1 LKKLASLL
9 VLAALVLAACG
20 GGSNSPAAT
29 VDGEAITVGEI
40 EAMIDPGDE
49 PTIPKDT
56 FAQFLG
62 FAIQQVVVTTAAEAE
77 FGIVISEADIDTE
90 AEAIFQEANVD
101 GLSREE
107 FLADSG
113 VTEELL
119 RRVAHQ
125 QVLDNR
131 VREAFTE
138 SADAPTQ
145 EQIDEALAEAESL
158 YCASHILVATEDE
171 ANDVLDRLDSGEEFA
186 DLAAELSTDTGSGLQ
201 GGSLGCSAADVYVT
215 EFAEALEAAEVGVPS
230 MPVESEF
237 GFHII
242 LLGEDEIPTEEQL
255 VEQLQSVTIGTATND
270 WFLQQVENAE
280 VTVPERYGTW
290 QASPVPQVVPP
301 TE

>member
-1 LKKLASLL
+1 LKKLVSLL
-9 VLAALVLAACG
+9 ILAALVLAACG
-20 GGSNSPAAT
+20 GSNAAAAT
-29 VDGEAITVGEI
+29 VDGEDITVEEI
-40 EAMIDPGDE
+40 EAMIDPGE
-49 PTIPKDT
+49 ESTIAKET

-62 FAIQQVVVTTAAEAE
+62 FAIQQVVVTTAAEEE

-90 AEAIFQEANVD
+90 AEAIFQEANVE

-107 FLADSG
+107 FLAASG

-131 VREAFTE
+131 VRDTFTE

-145 EQIDEALAEAESL
+145 EEIDAALAEAESL

-171 ANDVLDRLDSGEEFA
+171 ANDVLDRLDGGEVFA
-186 DLAAELSTDTGSGLQ
+186 DLAAELSTDTGSAAQ
-201 GGSLGCSAADVYVT
+201 GGSLGCTAPDAYVA
-215 EFAEALEAAEVGVPS
+215 EFAEALQAAEVGVPS

-242 LLGEDEIPTEEQL
+242 LLGEDEIPTEEE
-255 VEQLQSVTIGTATND
+255 VIEELQSVAIGTATND
-270 WFLQQVENAE
+270 WFLEQVESAE
-280 VTVPERYGTW
+280 ITVPERYGTW